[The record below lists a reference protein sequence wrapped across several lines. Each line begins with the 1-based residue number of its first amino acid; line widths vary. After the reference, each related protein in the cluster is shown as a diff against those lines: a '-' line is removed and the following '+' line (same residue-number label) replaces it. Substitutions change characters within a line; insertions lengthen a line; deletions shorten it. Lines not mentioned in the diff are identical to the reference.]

1 MKAVRRG
8 FIKSIPIL
16 CSYLFCRNGVWN
28 GSAWMRFDEFIMERM
43 GYPWGEMNRINRRG
57 VRHF

>member
-16 CSYLFCRNGVWN
+16 CSYLFVGMAY
-28 GSAWMRFDEFIMERM
+28 GMGGGWMRFDEFIMERM
-43 GYPWGEMNRINRRG
+43 GYPWGENEPDKQTRRQA
-57 VRHF
+57 F

>member
-16 CSYLFCRNGVWN
+16 CSYLFVG
-28 GSAWMRFDEFIMERM
+28 MRMEWECLDEI
-43 GYPWGEMNRINRRG
+43 
-57 VRHF
+57 